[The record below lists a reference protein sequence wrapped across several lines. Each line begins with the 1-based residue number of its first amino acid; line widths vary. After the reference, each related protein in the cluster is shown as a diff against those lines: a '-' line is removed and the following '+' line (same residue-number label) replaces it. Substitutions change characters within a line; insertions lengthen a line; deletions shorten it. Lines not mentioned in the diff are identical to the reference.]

1 MLLDKTDS
9 IKLCDFGWSDTLI
22 NEMKKQFCGTYEYMA
37 PEIADR
43 KPHNYKVD
51 IWSLGILLYELIY
64 LHTPFR
70 DNNEM
75 DRKTIMQNI
84 MTKEPVFDDV
94 INEDAKELIIS
105 LLNKSPD
112 KRPDIKEILSSR
124 WIQKKLYSMPL
135 KVNECIRSKKIH
147 LKPKEFES
155 KSKSMKKISQ
165 VLVKSS
171 TTQQV
176 DHSNNKR
183 KSIFEKI
190 SVHDFPYSSN
200 EITSVLAKPP
210 LSATKHKSF
219 LFCNITNT
227 IENNRIFTE
236 ENDMRN
242 NEQKE
247 KNFKNQMLNSMKT
260 LEYFEKRKKSE
271 LTSINESSFVEVSE
285 EGAPNQVNLF
295 IKNNLNKEL
304 SIKNT

>member
-1 MLLDKTDS
+1 MT
-9 IKLCDFGWSDTLI
+9 
-22 NEMKKQFCGTYEYMA
+22 EMKRQFCGTYEYMA

-51 IWSLGILLYELIY
+51 IWSLGVLLYELIY

-75 DRKTIMQNI
+75 DKKIIMENIMQ
-84 MTKEPVFDDV
+84 KEPVFDDI
-94 INEDAKELIIS
+94 INENAKELILS
-105 LLNKSPD
+105 LLNKNPE
-112 KRPDIKEILSSR
+112 KRPDIKEVLASK
-124 WIQKKLYSMPL
+124 WIQKKLYSLPL
-135 KVNECIRSKKIH
+135 KVNECIRSKNFH
-147 LKPKEFES
+147 LKPKDFET
-155 KSKSMKKISQ
+155 KSKSMKKINQ
-165 VLVKSS
+165 TLVKSS
-171 TTQQV
+171 TTQPV
-176 DHSNNKR
+176 DHVNNKR

-190 SVHDFPYSSN
+190 SVYDFPYSSN

-236 ENDMRN
+236 EGDLRY

-260 LEYFEKRKKSE
+260 LECFEKRKKSE
-271 LTSINESSFVEVSE
+271 LTSINESSFAEVSE

-295 IKNNLNKEL
+295 MKNNLNKEL